1 MTCKA
6 LNMRRLKPH
15 NLKGVLVL
23 QKTCS
28 CISINKGAYKC
39 LEKTEGCTSQI
50 KHYKRPLKI

>member
-28 CISINKGAYKC
+28 YTSINKGAYKC

-50 KHYKRPLKI
+50 KHYKRRP